1 MPTYTPMKNSCIQCK
16 QSKILVLLLIIPIM
30 ALSSCDSCNCTE
42 DSLDEIKAFKPDDKY
57 FKSSLVALHF
67 MMETSPVAEV
77 DTLFQQLIQLYELPV
92 KAEGAKD
99 GSYIGSTPYDAFD
112 YRHEVKI
119 KILNGKIVEVDYN
132 EVKKDGKGKQ
142 EDEEY
147 CAEMSVTGTTPA
159 IAYPY
164 MEEMLLTTQ
173 NMMEV
178 DAVSG
183 ASYSLHRFRLAM
195 TIALMKAII

>member
-1 MPTYTPMKNSCIQCK
+1 
-16 QSKILVLLLIIPIM
+16 
-30 ALSSCDSCNCTE
+30 
-42 DSLDEIKAFKPDDKY
+42 
-57 FKSSLVALHF
+57 

-77 DTLFQQLIQLYELPV
+77 DTLFQQLIKMYGLPV
-92 KAEGAKD
+92 SAEGAND
-99 GSYIGSTPYDAFD
+99 GTYTGATPYDAFD
-112 YRHEVKI
+112 YRH
-119 KILNGKIVEVDYN
+119 

-147 CAEMSVTGTTPA
+147 C
-159 IAYPY
+159 
-164 MEEMLLTTQ
+164 EEMLLSTQ

>member
-1 MPTYTPMKNSCIQCK
+1 MNKSRTQNKTQGYIFSVI
-16 QSKILVLLLIIPIM
+16 LLIIPLLL
-30 ALSSCDSCNCTE
+30 LSSCGSCNCTE
-42 DSLDEIKAFKPDDKY
+42 ESLDEIKAFKPDDKY
-57 FKSSLVALHF
+57 FKSSLVSLHF

-77 DTLFQQLIQLYELPV
+77 DTRFQQLIHMYELPV
-92 KAEGAKD
+92 NAEGAKD
-99 GSYIGSTPYDAFD
+99 GTYIGATPYDAFD

-132 EVKKDGKGKQ
+132 EVKKDGTGKQ

-147 CAEMSVTGTTPA
+147 CEEMSVTGTTPA
-159 IAYPY
+159 IAYPL
-164 MEEMLLTTQ
+164 MEEMLLSTQ

>member
-1 MPTYTPMKNSCIQCK
+1 MKNSCIICY
-16 QSKILVLLLIIPIM
+16 QSKILVLLLIIPFL

-42 DSLDEIKAFKPDDKY
+42 DSLDEIKAFKPDNKY
-57 FKSSLVALHF
+57 FKSSLVSLHF
-67 MMETSPVAEV
+67 MMETSPVEEV
-77 DTLFQQLIQLYELPV
+77 DTYFQQLILMHELPV
-92 KAEGAKD
+92 NAEGAKD
-99 GSYIGSTPYDAFD
+99 GTYIGATPYDAFD

-119 KILNGKIVEVDYN
+119 RIQGGEIVEVDYN

-147 CAEMSVTGTTPA
+147 CEEMSVTGTTPA
-159 IAYPY
+159 IAYPL
-164 MEEMLLTTQ
+164 MEEMILTTQ
-173 NMMEV
+173 NLMEV

>member
-1 MPTYTPMKNSCIQCK
+1 MPNYIPMKKSYIQCK
-16 QSKILVLLLIIPIM
+16 QSKILVLLLIIPFL
-30 ALSSCDSCNCTE
+30 ALSSCDTCNCTE
-42 DSLDEIKAFKPDDKY
+42 DSLDEIKAFKPDNKY

-67 MMETSPVAEV
+67 MMETSPVAEA
-77 DTLFQQLIQLYELPV
+77 DTFFQQLIQMHKLPV
-92 KAEGAKD
+92 SAEGAKD

-119 KILNGKIVEVDYN
+119 KILNGEIVEVDYN

-147 CAEMSVTGTTPA
+147 CEEMSVTGTTPA

-183 ASYSLHRFRLAM
+183 ASYSLQRFRLAM